1 MVEVTRKVWVHI
13 DSWQNPVARSS
24 IDNLASADST
34 GVGKAMAEVTGLDWV
49 HIGSWP
55 SPVVRSSID
64 NHASADSMGVVFE
77 VLEMEEKWRV
87 VAEEESEVVEEV

>member
-1 MVEVTRKVWVHI
+1 
-13 DSWQNPVARSS
+13 
-24 IDNLASADST
+24 
-34 GVGKAMAEVTGLDWV
+34 MAEVTGLDWV